1 MMFLVIFYVFA
12 FNDSDDYI
20 HAKRYGKV
28 LSRTVYFRILGAQ
41 LSDAVRPSWEHLC
54 AADQA
59 RLPPTF
65 YTGGRRLFFYPQA

>member
-1 MMFLVIFYVFA
+1 MMVLVIFYVFA

-28 LSRTVYFRILGAQ
+28 LSRTVYFRIYGAQ